1 MRRSASRH
9 TVLFATALAAPMLAL
24 STSSIAQDYPSR
36 PIRFIVPFP
45 PGGGTDLH
53 ARTVQPKLSEALR
66 QQIVIDNRSGAG
78 GMLGAELAA
87 RAAPD
92 GYNIW
97 IGQTANLGIGP
108 ALRKKPPYDPL
119 TDFVMI
125 TPIQKASSVVVV
137 APSSPLKTIPDL
149 VAYARKNAQGTTYA
163 SAGIGTG
170 GHINGVLLNKV
181 AGIDMTHVAYKGAS
195 PAMVDLQAGRVT
207 VMFTSIGSSAGMI
220 RQGKIRALATTGL
233 KRARALPD
241 VPSIAEQGY
250 PDFQVNTWTAIMV
263 PAKTPEHV
271 SVRLNKEL
279 MQILKLRE
287 LEERLSMEGGEVSPM
302 TLQEA
307 AAFFRSEV
315 AVWKQRVKDANL
327 PVE

>member
-1 MRRSASRH
+1 
-9 TVLFATALAAPMLAL
+9 MLAL

-125 TPIQKASSVVVV
+125 TPIQKASHT
-137 APSSPLKTIPDL
+137 PGRTRR
-149 VAYARKNAQGTTYA
+149 ARP
-163 SAGIGTG
+163 
-170 GHINGVLLNKV
+170 
-181 AGIDMTHVAYKGAS
+181 TH
-195 PAMVDLQAGRVT
+195 R
-207 VMFTSIGSSAGMI
+207 
-220 RQGKIRALATTGL
+220 RALA
-233 KRARALPD
+233 RADTSMACSSTR
-241 VPSIAEQGY
+241 S
-250 PDFQVNTWTAIMV
+250 QVST
-263 PAKTPEHV
+263 
-271 SVRLNKEL
+271 
-279 MQILKLRE
+279 
-287 LEERLSMEGGEVSPM
+287 
-302 TLQEA
+302 
-307 AAFFRSEV
+307 
-315 AVWKQRVKDANL
+315 
-327 PVE
+327 